1 MSPLAAALIVF
12 AMELA
17 SALISFLVGYYASK
31 AYRASSS
38 RSLYFLSLG
47 FAVLGVGISLRAL
60 TAVYLLL
67 ANRIVDTVPVSL
79 IGVSN
84 TAGIVFTVTQLLAYS
99 LFIATYAY
107 HGKGENGQGGGLSG
121 VAVGAVFPIAKLFYS
136 PVLEVI
142 AIAMLGFVAYSS
154 MVNWRH
160 RRTEGSALVF
170 CGFGLMLVSHT
181 LFLFMLFNEYL
192 FFMGQVLQLTG
203 FLCMLVMLVKVNR
216 TNAQGN

>member
-1 MSPLAAALIVF
+1 
-12 AMELA
+12 
-17 SALISFLVGYYASK
+17 
-31 AYRASSS
+31 
-38 RSLYFLSLG
+38 
-47 FAVLGVGISLRAL
+47 
-60 TAVYLLL
+60 
-67 ANRIVDTVPVSL
+67 
-79 IGVSN
+79 
-84 TAGIVFTVTQLLAYS
+84 
-99 LFIATYAY
+99 
-107 HGKGENGQGGGLSG
+107 
-121 VAVGAVFPIAKLFYS
+121 
-136 PVLEVI
+136 
-142 AIAMLGFVAYSS
+142 